1 MHSFNANSEPLHMY
15 IFIYKNI
22 YIKQKH
28 KVLQRVY
35 HEIQVQQVRVR
46 LRVLN
51 ATFNN
56 ISVISWR
63 SVLLVERDTG
73 VPGKNTDLSQ
83 LAYNHDSLSNQ
94 K

>member
-1 MHSFNANSEPLHMY
+1 M
-15 IFIYKNI
+15 
-22 YIKQKH
+22 
-28 KVLQRVY
+28 LQRVY

-51 ATFNN
+51 ASFNN
-56 ISVISWR
+56 ISVISR
-63 SVLLVERDTG
+63 MSVVLVKLDTG

-83 LAYNHDSLSNQ
+83 LLCDHDSLSNQ